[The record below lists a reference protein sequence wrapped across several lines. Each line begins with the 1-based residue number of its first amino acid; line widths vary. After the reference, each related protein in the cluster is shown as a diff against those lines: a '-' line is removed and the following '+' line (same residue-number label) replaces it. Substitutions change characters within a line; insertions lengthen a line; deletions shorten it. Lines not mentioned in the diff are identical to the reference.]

1 MTGWPDTRSIALTIG
16 TAEQC
21 DIRLVDV
28 YASPVHAKLTIYA
41 DRTVTIEDCGSTNG
55 TFIMPG
61 LRRVYGAV
69 RCSGTYQIRVGRT
82 ELSVIALIEAAAR
95 MRGTT

>member
-1 MTGWPDTRSIALTIG
+1 MVTGHVTLTIG

-69 RCSGTYQIRVGRT
+69 PCSGTYQIRVGRT

-95 MRGTT
+95 MRSTT